1 MLMPELLL
9 SLTLACAPMVHPDT
23 ALRLVKHESG
33 NNPFAIGINGPYR
46 LSPQP
51 KSRAQA
57 VATAQMLMNA
67 GLSIDMGLGQINS
80 RNLPW
85 LGLTLESVFDPCM
98 NLRAMQVV
106 LLKGYEKAAKTHG
119 PGQQALVAALSTY
132 NTGHPERGVRN
143 GYVASVF
150 KTPVTTFMPLQGP
163 PEISNQQRFS
173 KAP

>member
-1 MLMPELLL
+1 
-9 SLTLACAPMVHPDT
+9 
-23 ALRLVKHESG
+23 
-33 NNPFAIGINGPYR
+33 
-46 LSPQP
+46 
-51 KSRAQA
+51 
-57 VATAQMLMNA
+57 
-67 GLSIDMGLGQINS
+67 
-80 RNLPW
+80 
-85 LGLTLESVFDPCM
+85 M

-150 KTPVTTFMPLQGP
+150 KTLVTPFTQLPAPLEMAAQGL
-163 PEISNQQRFS
+163 ST

>member
-1 MLMPELLL
+1 
-9 SLTLACAPMVHPDT
+9 
-23 ALRLVKHESG
+23 
-33 NNPFAIGINGPYR
+33 
-46 LSPQP
+46 
-51 KSRAQA
+51 
-57 VATAQMLMNA
+57 
-67 GLSIDMGLGQINS
+67 
-80 RNLPW
+80 
-85 LGLTLESVFDPCM
+85 M

>member
-85 LGLTLESVFDPCM
+85 LGLTLETVFDPCM
-98 NLRAMQVV
+98 NLQAMQVV
-106 LLKGYEKAAKTHG
+106 LLKGYEKAVKTHG
-119 PGQQALVAALSTY
+119 PGQKALVAALSSY
-132 NTGHPERGVRN
+132 NTGHPERGVLN

-150 KTPVTTFMPLQGP
+150 KTPVTTSMPLQSP
-163 PEISNQQRFS
+163 PEISNQQRFTNS
-173 KAP
+173 P

>member
-1 MLMPELLL
+1 MLTPEFLL
-9 SLTLACAPMVHPDT
+9 SLSLACAPMVHPET

-33 NNPFAIGINGPYR
+33 NNPFSIGINGPYR

-57 VATAQMLMNA
+57 IATAQMLVAA

-80 RNLPW
+80 RNLPQ
-85 LGLTLESVFDPCM
+85 LGLTLETVFDPCL

-106 LLKGYEKAAKTHG
+106 LLQGYERATKTHG
-119 PGQQALVAALSTY
+119 PGQRALVAALSSY

-143 GYVASVF
+143 GYVASVLQ
-150 KTPVTTFMPLQGP
+150 TRLVPVNKWPNLAAQELP
-163 PEISNQQRFS
+163 VSEP
-173 KAP
+173 